1 MKSNGVSSPGFARQD
16 QDSRDR
22 SRRQAGLVQ
31 GEGLPTEQGMV
42 NLNSAPRVRY
52 LNTVSV
58 HHLCDTSTLTYFR
71 QVPSLEHNNEVK
83 GESLDLV
90 KYIDS
95 NFDGPA
101 LLPDVNI
108 LYF

>member
-42 NLNSAPRVRY
+42 NLNSAPRHVY
-52 LNTVSV
+52 NILTTSTSVDPLNTK
-58 HHLCDTSTLTYFR
+58 T
-71 QVPSLEHNNEVK
+71 
-83 GESLDLV
+83 
-90 KYIDS
+90 
-95 NFDGPA
+95 A
-101 LLPDVNI
+101 
-108 LYF
+108 

>member
-1 MKSNGVSSPGFARQD
+1 M
-16 QDSRDR
+16 
-22 SRRQAGLVQ
+22 VQ

-42 NLNSAPRVRY
+42 NLNSAPRY
-52 LNTVSV
+52 DILT
-58 HHLCDTSTLTYFR
+58 LFQFITSTLNW